1 MPNAITLPAA
11 LTSLSPLATWLAEK
25 MAPLHVNDEWRFALD
40 LATCEGATNIIRH
53 ALHEDEHRLFSVE
66 FTASR
71 QEVTVRFT
79 DAGDEFPLQR
89 LAEARNEPLS
99 DVSPLSEN
107 GRGLKLI
114 LLCVDELKVER
125 HLGENVTTFKK
136 FFSP

>member
-25 MAPLHVNDEWRFALD
+25 MAPLHVSDEWRFALD
-40 LATCEGATNIIRH
+40 LAVCEAATNIIRH
-53 ALHEDEHRLFSVE
+53 ALHEDERCLFSVE

-89 LAEARNEPLS
+89 LAEARNQSLS
-99 DVSPLSEN
+99 DVSPLSES

-114 LLCVDELKVER
+114 LLCVDELRIER
-125 HLGENVTTFKK
+125 RAGKNVATFIK
-136 FFSP
+136 FLSS